1 MKIANVAPGQ
11 DERPPES
18 GPATETNTCA
28 VTVPGMSDALRRY
41 PRISGEEE
49 QQLIRFLRDGS
60 QEDIVQ
66 AAYVAGLEPQLIAFR
81 KDHPEHFPAG
91 LKAWTPLAL
100 LVLVPV
106 LAILWHYL
114 A

>member
-1 MKIANVAPGQ
+1 
-11 DERPPES
+11 
-18 GPATETNTCA
+18 
-28 VTVPGMSDALRRY
+28 
-41 PRISGEEE
+41 
-49 QQLIRFLRDGS
+49 
-60 QEDIVQ
+60 
-66 AAYVAGLEPQLIAFR
+66 VAGLEPQLIAFR